1 MVRAIGKFILRAG
14 SSDAALRSQI
24 GKVTLRAGSGDAHDA
39 HDAHAHPGE
48 HVMAGFSTFKCTSV
62 RMLVIAMLGLAALAM
77 TMLQLRS
84 PSIARSL
91 PEQPTMAIAQ
101 GSQSAYPELETRL
114 DLLTAETRG
123 GHDALTHALRGFRDE
138 LRTGLGTSGDARAPG
153 VSSANQSATLGV
165 AAAEVKA
172 TQTPGT
178 GTVDLLTGALAR
190 EQALKA
196 ELDKEHSLRISA
208 ESKFQAPG
216 TGTVDLLNGA
226 LAREQALKAE
236 LDKEHSLRISAESKL
251 MTTHSTR
258 GNNGSI
264 SVDALEVERQAES
277 RYWYQRR
284 EKNEP
289 SHPAFARYGANW
301 PCIWGEEP
309 IGATTDGAKWTC
321 GARLL
326 HKPCTVYSFGSRG
339 QMHFEEGLAERG
351 LGCEVHIYDPTSPA
365 PAGAAA
371 LGFKFH
377 SVGLGPRD
385 GQAKVGGKEALP
397 VHTLASAMQ
406 ANGHDHIDILK
417 IDIENMEHD
426 VVAQIAASGWPSIG
440 QLLIEVHI
448 GAGRGYTGK
457 ALDILI
463 RSIEKANLRM
473 FHHEV
478 NWEFG
483 ATCCIE
489 YSFIHM
495 DWRPAL
501 RSYGM
506 HTAPTFKELKLQPKA
521 QDPEIIQKYLLG
533 KNEK

>member
-1 MVRAIGKFILRAG
+1 MVRAQ
-14 SSDAALRSQI
+14 RSQI
-24 GKVTLRAGSGDAHDA
+24 GKVTLRAGSSDAHDA
-39 HDAHAHPGE
+39 HDAHHAHAHPGE

-123 GHDALTHALRGFRDE
+123 GHDALTHALRGFP
-138 LRTGLGTSGDARAPG
+138 RAPG
-153 VSSANQSATLGV
+153 VSSANPSATLGA

-172 TQTPGT
+172 T
-178 GTVDLLTGALAR
+178 
-190 EQALKA
+190 
-196 ELDKEHSLRISA
+196 
-208 ESKFQAPG
+208 QAPG

-251 MTTHSTR
+251 MTTHSTG
-258 GNNGSI
+258 GNSGSV
-264 SVDALEVERQAES
+264 SDFDASAYASEVERQAES

-284 EKNEP
+284 EKNELLH
-289 SHPAFARYGANW
+289 SAFARYGANW
-301 PCIWGEEP
+301 PCIWGEES

-339 QMHFEEGLAERG
+339 HMDFEEGLAERG

-385 GQAKVGGKEALP
+385 GQAKVGDGGQVLP
-397 VHTLASAMQ
+397 VLTLASAMQ

-417 IDIENMEHD
+417 IDIEHMEHD

-448 GAGRGYTGK
+448 GADRGYTGK
-457 ALDILI
+457 TLDTLI
-463 RSIEKANLRM
+463 KNIEKANLRM

-506 HTAPTFKELKLQPKA
+506 HTAPTFKELKLAPW
-521 QDPEIIQKYLLG
+521 YLSG
-533 KNEK
+533 KDEK

>member
-1 MVRAIGKFILRAG
+1 MVRAQ
-14 SSDAALRSQI
+14 RSQI
-24 GKVTLRAGSGDAHDA
+24 GKVTIRAGSSDA
-39 HDAHAHPGE
+39 HDAHADSGE

-62 RMLVIAMLGLAALAM
+62 RMLVIAMLGCVALAM

-91 PEQPTMAIAQ
+91 PEQQTMAIAQ
-101 GSQSAYPELETRL
+101 GSQAAYPELEARL

-123 GHDALTHALRGFRDE
+123 GHDSLTHALRGLRDE
-138 LRTGLGTSGDARAPG
+138 LRTGLGPFGAARGPG
-153 VSSANQSATLGV
+153 VSSANPSATLGV

-172 TQTPGT
+172 
-178 GTVDLLTGALAR
+178 A
-190 EQALKA
+190 
-196 ELDKEHSLRISA
+196 
-208 ESKFQAPG
+208 QAPG

-251 MTTHSTR
+251 MTTHSSTG
-258 GNNGSI
+258 GNSGSV
-264 SVDALEVERQAES
+264 SNFDASAYALEVERQAES
-277 RYWYQRR
+277 RYWYQRG

-289 SHPAFARYGANW
+289 LHPAFARYGANW
-301 PCIWGEEP
+301 PCTWGEEP
-309 IGATTDGAKWTC
+309 IGAAGGDGAKWTC

-339 QMHFEEGLAERG
+339 NMDFEEGLAKRG

-365 PAGAAA
+365 PAGAAE
-371 LGFKFH
+371 LGFEFH

-385 GQAKVGGKEALP
+385 GQAKVGGGKARP
-397 VHTLASAMQ
+397 VLTLASAMQ

-440 QLLIEVHI
+440 QLQIEVHI
-448 GAGRGYTGK
+448 GAEEYDGVSLNT
-457 ALDILI
+457 LI
-463 RSIEKANLRM
+463 GSIEKANLRI

-501 RSYGM
+501 RSYSM

-521 QDPEIIQKYLLG
+521 QVKEIIEKYLLG
-533 KNEK
+533 KDEK

>member
-1 MVRAIGKFILRAG
+1 MVRAQ
-14 SSDAALRSQI
+14 RSQI
-24 GKVTLRAGSGDAHDA
+24 GKVTLRAGSSDAHDA
-39 HDAHAHPGE
+39 HDAHHAHAHPGE

-123 GHDALTHALRGFRDE
+123 GHDALTHALRG
-138 LRTGLGTSGDARAPG
+138 LPRAPG
-153 VSSANQSATLGV
+153 VSSANPSATLGA

-172 TQTPGT
+172 T
-178 GTVDLLTGALAR
+178 
-190 EQALKA
+190 
-196 ELDKEHSLRISA
+196 
-208 ESKFQAPG
+208 QAPG

-284 EKNEP
+284 EKNELLH
-289 SHPAFARYGANW
+289 SAFARYGANW
-301 PCIWGEEP
+301 PCIWGEES

-339 QMHFEEGLAERG
+339 HMDFEEGLAERG

-397 VHTLASAMQ
+397 VLTLASAMQ

-457 ALDILI
+457 TLDILI

-506 HTAPTFKELKLQPKA
+506 HTAPTFKELKLAPW
-521 QDPEIIQKYLLG
+521 YLSG
-533 KNEK
+533 KDEK